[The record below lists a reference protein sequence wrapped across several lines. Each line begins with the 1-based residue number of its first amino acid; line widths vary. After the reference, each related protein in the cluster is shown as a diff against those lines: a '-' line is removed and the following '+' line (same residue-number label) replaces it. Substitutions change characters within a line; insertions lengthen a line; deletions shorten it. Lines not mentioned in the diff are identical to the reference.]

1 MLTAASVDTIGAF
14 SALPNRGSGW
24 LQKEII
30 KLITGI
36 PARGWHVVSF
46 YRICKISTLVDIH
59 ELAMIC

>member
-24 LQKEII
+24 LQKDII

-36 PARGWHVVSF
+36 PACGWHVVSF
-46 YRICKISTLVDIH
+46 YKTCKISISVDIH
-59 ELAMIC
+59 DLAMIC